1 MKLYIVAALGATA
14 LTGTAMAFAR
24 RSAPSIIRRST
35 TLAMVSPAEFAKAEI
50 ASSDVSVPSDSAMV
64 LCISQRVLEL

>member
-1 MKLYIVAALGATA
+1 
-14 LTGTAMAFAR
+14 
-24 RSAPSIIRRST
+24 
-35 TLAMVSPAEFAKAEI
+35 MVSPAEFAKAEI